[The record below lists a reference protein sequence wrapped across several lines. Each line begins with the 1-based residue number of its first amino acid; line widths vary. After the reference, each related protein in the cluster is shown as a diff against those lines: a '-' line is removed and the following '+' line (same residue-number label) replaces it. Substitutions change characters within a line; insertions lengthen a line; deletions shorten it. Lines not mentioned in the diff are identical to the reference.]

1 MKNYLVPLVI
11 CLFFTVSFG
20 YGQQMTVDDEI
31 TLIQEAFGNDKKMIV
46 ESYMDLPESI
56 APVFWTVYQAY
67 ELERK
72 AIARDRIKIIDEY
85 LNKYSSLGEYEADD
99 LAKRTIKN
107 DMQLS
112 KLHSKYY
119 KKFKKATSAIDAA
132 KFLQID
138 TYIHNTIRNALQQ
151 ELPFIGEN

>member
-1 MKNYLVPLVI
+1 MKNYLAPLVT
-11 CLFFTVSFG
+11 CLFFTVSFS

-56 APVFWTVYQAY
+56 APSFWTIYQAY

-72 AIARDRIKIIDEY
+72 AISRDRIKIIDEY
-85 LNKYSSLGEYEADD
+85 LNKYNSLGEYDADD
-99 LAKRTIKN
+99 LARRTIKN
-107 DMQLS
+107 DMDLS

-119 KKFKKATSAIDAA
+119 KKFKKATSAMDAA

>member
-1 MKNYLVPLVI
+1 
-11 CLFFTVSFG
+11 
-20 YGQQMTVDDEI
+20 
-31 TLIQEAFGNDKKMIV
+31 MIV

-56 APVFWTVYQAY
+56 APGFWTIYQAY

-119 KKFKKATSAIDAA
+119 KKFKKATSAMDAA

-151 ELPFIGEN
+151 ELPFIDEN

>member
-1 MKNYLVPLVI
+1 MKNYLAPLLF
-11 CLFFTVSFG
+11 CLFFTVSFS

-56 APVFWTVYQAY
+56 APGFWTIYQAY

-72 AIARDRIKIIDEY
+72 AISRDRIKIIDEY